1 MSQTYIGSLQEGRHA
16 SVVGS
21 AFFSRGLAWPVHN
34 LIVMAVFRH
43 LLQRLGF
50 VKLERYGLVL
60 TPEGRVLSTHSKVLD
75 DGSGGRIVGWRDDD
89 PAMSELQPME
99 RPSTTVTPSMA
110 SRVVVPPVA
119 APVQSVTPPVIT
131 DSSVSEQE
139 PVMASAAVMPVAVAP
154 GPVVDEDDW
163 EWTIALARARA
174 AAEDAE
180 AAAAAGPPPRSPAV
194 RTRPMP
200 AVAMPAAMKD
210 PASSSTEW
218 PQTAPIGSIDYEDYS
233 RVPTRPAV
241 AIPRT
246 APEPPPPEMPR
257 IAVPSTVIPVPV
269 LPTMQNAAR
278 ASRLE
283 PVVRTI
289 PAQAPPPAQTS
300 PSAQSRFA
308 LGTGP
313 VDSTTPSHGTA
324 PFSDDAAHNLS
335 VGDRTKPGVALPPAA
350 RAVQLPSVKRRMALR
365 R

>member
-1 MSQTYIGSLQEGRHA
+1 
-16 SVVGS
+16 
-21 AFFSRGLAWPVHN
+21 
-34 LIVMAVFRH
+34 MAVFRH

-50 VKLERYGLVL
+50 VKLDRYGLVL
-60 TPEGRVLSTHSKVLD
+60 TPEGRILSTHSAVLD
-75 DGSGGRIVGWRDDD
+75 DGTGGRVVGWQVDD
-89 PAMSELQPME
+89 PAMSELQPWE
-99 RPSTTVTPSMA
+99 RASTTVTQSVA
-110 SRVVVPPVA
+110 TRVATPPVA
-119 APVQSVTPPVIT
+119 APVASVTPPVIT
-131 DSSVSEQE
+131 DSSASEQV

-154 GPVVDEDDW
+154 EPVVNEDDW

-174 AAEDAE
+174 AAEDAV
-180 AAAAAGPPPRSPAV
+180 AAAAAGPPPRAPAV

-218 PQTAPIGSIDYEDYS
+218 PKTAPVGSIDYDDYS

-246 APEPPPPEMPR
+246 APEPPPEPR
-257 IAVPSTVIPVPV
+257 AVVPSTVIPVPV

-278 ASRLE
+278 TSRLE

-289 PAQAPPPAQTS
+289 PAQAPPSAQTPPS
-300 PSAQSRFA
+300 TQTPPSAQSRFA

-313 VDSTTPSHGTA
+313 VDSATPAHGVS
-324 PFSDDAAHNLS
+324 PLSDATAHNLS